1 LAKLT
6 REQIV
11 TIEVLQQR
19 GQSQS
24 QTARI
29 LGVSEGAVRYHL
41 RRAREG
47 TADGRQKPS
56 RIEQLGL
63 TEAVAHWWQAQAEI
77 LGQERPPSV
86 PLLHGF
92 LRAEYGYEGSYKSVR
107 KYVRSCFGMPAL
119 RPFRRVETPPG
130 AQTQSDWGEFRRV
143 DLGDPDGPTTLYAFV
158 MVLSHSRKEA
168 VVWSRSMDQLA
179 WHHVHNE
186 AYRRLGGVAAVNR
199 IDNL

>member
-1 LAKLT
+1 MAKLT
-6 REQIV
+6 KEQIV

-19 GQSQS
+19 GQSNR

-41 RRAREG
+41 RRARDAA
-47 TADGRQKPS
+47 ADGRKKPS
-56 RIEQLGL
+56 RIERLGL
-63 TEAVAHWWQAQAEI
+63 CEAVTHWWQAQVEV
-77 LGQERPPSV
+77 LGPERPPSV
-86 PLLHGF
+86 QTLYEF
-92 LRAEYGYEGSYKSVR
+92 LRAEYGYNGSYKSVR
-107 KYVRSCFGMPAL
+107 KFVRARYGRPPI

-130 AQTQSDWGEFRRV
+130 AQSQSDWGEFRSV
-143 DLGDPDGPTTLYAFV
+143 ALGDPDGPTTVYAFV

-168 VVWSRSMDQLA
+168 VVWSRAMDQLA